1 MMNKI
6 MIVVI
11 FSMLILGTF
20 GLQRIIAPEQQPEKL
35 IIGGN
40 GYNDE
45 TGNFELSVTSEWQ
58 AVDVVGDNANFQ
70 ITTTLVISDSNGQI
84 DTITS
89 SSPVIVAGEPPTGS
103 PAVPLE
109 DALVPWDR
117 LGGTYTR
124 TVTVEAT
131 ASFTKNGNNVAN
143 SETSRTDTGI
153 VIGGGPSGPS

>member
-1 MMNKI
+1 M
-6 MIVVI
+6 
-11 FSMLILGTF
+11 
-20 GLQRIIAPEQQPEKL
+20 A
-35 IIGGN
+35 
-40 GYNDE
+40 
-45 TGNFELSVTSEWQ
+45 Q

-117 LGGTYTR
+117 LGGTYTG
-124 TVTVEAT
+124 TVTVE
-131 ASFTKNGNNVAN
+131 SY
-143 SETSRTDTGI
+143 RI
-153 VIGGGPSGPS
+153 IH